1 MEEDLYGPLF
11 LWYNTKEVNKKP
23 MEDPYPALGSDYR
36 PPIETYTTNRGLT
49 LTAEEVVSLR
59 DLLSH
64 IPDPSKEVISIYDK
78 VKLL

>member
-1 MEEDLYGPLF
+1 MA
-11 LWYNTKEVNKKP
+11 
-23 MEDPYPALGSDYR
+23 DPYPALGSDYR

-49 LTAEEVVSLR
+49 LTEEEVVSLR

-64 IPDPSKEVISIYDK
+64 IPDPSKEVICIYDK

>member
-1 MEEDLYGPLF
+1 M
-11 LWYNTKEVNKKP
+11 T
-23 MEDPYPALGSDYR
+23 DPYPALGSDYR

-49 LTAEEVVSLR
+49 LTAEQVVALR

-64 IPDPSKEVISIYDK
+64 VPDPSKEIVELYDN